1 MARNKRKIENGLKNE
16 VEAKKEEVIED
27 KDTKIGKN
35 EKAVEVESEEDD
47 GDSSDSSVYSELEEG
62 KYLRVKHISRYS
74 VNLFLCHCRRR

>member
-27 KDTKIGKN
+27 KDTKIGKT

-62 KYLRVKHISRYS
+62 KYYKG
-74 VNLFLCHCRRR
+74 

>member
-62 KYLRVKHISRYS
+62 KYLFEGETYITIFCKSIPLS
-74 VNLFLCHCRRR
+74 L

>member
-62 KYLRVKHISRYS
+62 KFLSVKCISRHS
-74 VNLFLCHCRRR
+74 VNLLLCHCRRR

>member
-35 EKAVEVESEEDD
+35 EKAAEVESEADD

-62 KYLRVKHISRYS
+62 KYLSVKYISRHS
-74 VNLFLCHCRRR
+74 VNLLLYHCRRR